1 MLNIITN
8 AEAKESLELVEV
20 IELNKEELMDYI
32 TDFQCSEDFIEYVKS
47 SLILKHICKITNID
61 FEKLK
66 EKLATK
72 MSSDDFIKAFET
84 SIDNIFKY
92 YWFGIKYEVADKK
105 FNLAFSMGDFFNTVH
120 QHYARTSIIE
130 EDLKNNKI
138 TQNEYNAAIST
149 RLEED
154 GCNYYHEE
162 IFNEDLVYKNEE
174 LIKNFIDP
182 DIYGQMFLYK
192 EVKTYNRDFLTDV
205 NTIFHL
211 IGNHIDLTTLCTIP
225 FEDIH

>member
-92 YWFGIKYEVADKK
+92 
-105 FNLAFSMGDFFNTVH
+105 FSYF
-120 QHYARTSIIE
+120 
-130 EDLKNNKI
+130 
-138 TQNEYNAAIST
+138 
-149 RLEED
+149 
-154 GCNYYHEE
+154 
-162 IFNEDLVYKNEE
+162 IFSV
-174 LIKNFIDP
+174 
-182 DIYGQMFLYK
+182 
-192 EVKTYNRDFLTDV
+192 
-205 NTIFHL
+205 
-211 IGNHIDLTTLCTIP
+211 
-225 FEDIH
+225 